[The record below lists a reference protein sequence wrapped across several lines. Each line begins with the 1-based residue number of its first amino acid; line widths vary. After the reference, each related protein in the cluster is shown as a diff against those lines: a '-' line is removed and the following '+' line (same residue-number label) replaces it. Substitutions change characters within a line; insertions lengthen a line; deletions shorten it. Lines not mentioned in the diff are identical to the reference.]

1 MIPQVSV
8 ILPYYEGREWV
19 LRAVQSVQAQQG
31 IIWELVI
38 VDDGSKQSP
47 DSIIQTIND
56 ERIQYIKKD
65 HAGKG
70 VALNRG
76 VKDARAD
83 MVCFLDQ
90 DDIMLPGRL
99 KMQCR
104 VLADNPESNVVYSD
118 YERGIDNG
126 DLIDQFISYQ
136 ASNREFLRKMANG
149 QSLISMQSLMIRKK
163 TFFQIGG
170 FSEDSSL
177 TGLDDLEF
185 FVRLFISGANL
196 IYEPGIVQ
204 RWIQHKSNY
213 SQSARFQEAR
223 LYLLA
228 QLSVLAKTNR
238 LLQNE
243 MNHFRF
249 HTYYMRGLYFLENNI
264 AKKAKM
270 EFLRAIRFKPLYWNS
285 YYLLIKS
292 LMLGY
297 IHS

>member
-8 ILPYYEGREWV
+8 ILPYYEGQEWL
-19 LRAVQSVQAQQG
+19 LRAVKSVQAQQG
-31 IIWELVI
+31 VIWELVI
-38 VDDGSKQSP
+38 VDDGSKQPP
-47 DSIIQTIND
+47 DSILQTIND
-56 ERIQYIKKD
+56 ERIHFIKKD

-70 VALNRG
+70 AALNRG
-76 VKDARAD
+76 VKDSGAD
-83 MVCFLDQ
+83 TVCFLDQ

-99 KMQCR
+99 KMQLR
-104 VLADNPESNVVYSD
+104 VLADNPEASVVYSD

-126 DLIDQFISYQ
+126 GLIDQFISYQ
-136 ASNREFLRKMANG
+136 ASSRECLQKMARG
-149 QSLISMQSLMIRKK
+149 HGLISMQTVMIKKK

-185 FVRLFISGANL
+185 FVRIFLSGAIL
-196 IYEPGIVQ
+196 RHEPGIVQ
-204 RWIQHKSNY
+204 RWIQHKTNY

-223 LYLLA
+223 LYLLEH
-228 QLSVLAKTNR
+228 LSVLAKTNR
-238 LLQNE
+238 LLLNE

-264 AKKAKM
+264 AKRAKM

-292 LMLGY
+292 LIPG
-297 IHS
+297 